1 MSHTVAWCLSRT
13 TAGSGSPE
21 LLKARAIAI
30 GLVLAGLIVMGG
42 CKGKSSNTHQQPKP
56 SPAAGAILQVQ
67 EMPGS
72 AFVMDLSTQPMQPKF
87 GSKTTFRVRITDHA
101 GTLISGANVAASLV
115 MPLMDMG
122 KNQFPMKE
130 IGGGKYEGTGEFNMA
145 GEWEVNI
152 TATRDDKSATY
163 RFNVAVVE

>member
-1 MSHTVAWCLSRT
+1 MLNA
-13 TAGSGSPE
+13 
-21 LLKARAIAI
+21 KAIAVGVI
-30 GLVLAGLIVMGG
+30 LAALFGMAG
-42 CKGKSSNTHQQPKP
+42 CKGKSSNTHQQHKP

-72 AFVMDLSTQPMQPKF
+72 AFIMDLSTQPTQPKF
-87 GSKTTFRVRITDHA
+87 GSKTIFRVRITDHSGA
-101 GTLISGANVAASLV
+101 PITGANVTASLV

-130 IGGGKYEGTGEFNMA
+130 TGGGKYEGTGEFSMA

-152 TATRDDKSATY
+152 TATQGDKTGTY

>member
-1 MSHTVAWCLSRT
+1 ML
-13 TAGSGSPE
+13 
-21 LLKARAIAI
+21 
-30 GLVLAGLIVMGG
+30 LAGLLAVFG
-42 CKGKSSNTHQQPKP
+42 CKGQPKNAPQQRKP

-72 AFVMDLSTQPMQPKF
+72 VFIMDLSTQPIQPKF
-87 GSKTTFRVRITDHA
+87 GSKTTFRVRVTDHD
-101 GTLISGANVAASLV
+101 GVPITGADVKASLV

-130 IGGGKYEGTGEFNMA
+130 TGGGKYEGAGEFSMA

-152 TATRDDKSATY
+152 TATQGDKTGTY